1 MKRALILLVI
11 VLGILGFVFW
21 KVSEEKSLST
31 GSSAKPKEIS
41 EDYEE
46 VKLGDLVTT
55 IEGTGIVEPRTTARV
70 KSEATGVVEELRIEE
85 GDVVKK
91 GDIIAILDQEDQK
104 ILLKKAIL
112 AEQLARIRYEQVKK
126 SDLPKQM
133 ATAKARVEELKLSL
147 KNAQDRLER
156 IEQLFRQGYATD
168 QEVEDARKAFESI
181 KVQLEEAE
189 NNLRILESEDYAQIV
204 ESARLAWEQAK
215 VDVEDAKKTLGE
227 ATIKSPIDGTVL
239 SKNVEEGDTV
249 VSSKQ
254 GFTEGTTIC
263 TIADLSQV
271 QVRGSVDE
279 VDIGEVKIGQ
289 EAELTVDAYP
299 GRTYVGR
306 VTNIYPQGE
315 KQPGGLTTFTV
326 IVSVNNEDRSLL
338 ANMTATIKIKTKE
351 LKNVLLVPFS
361 AIQPGEK
368 ENETIVYV
376 RNEKGIPEVRKVVLG
391 ATDYEHYEVKEGL
404 KEGDLVKIKNFPK
417 KPPTKS

>member
-1 MKRALILLVI
+1 MKRALVFILV
-11 VLGILGFVFW
+11 VLAILGFVLW
-21 KVSEEKSLST
+21 KVSVVKKLSNNAST
-31 GSSAKPKEIS
+31 KPKEIS
-41 EDYEE
+41 EDYEK

-85 GDVVKK
+85 GDIVKK
-91 GDIIAILDQEDQK
+91 GDIIAVLDQEDQK

-112 AEQLARIRYEQVKK
+112 AEKLARIKYEQVKK
-126 SDLPKQM
+126 SDLPKQL
-133 ATAKARVEELKLSL
+133 ASAKARVEELKLSL
-147 KNAQDRLER
+147 KNAKDRLER
-156 IEQLFRQGYATD
+156 IEQLFSQGYATD
-168 QEVEDARKAFESI
+168 QEVEDARNSFESI

-189 NNLRILESEDYAQIV
+189 NHLKLLQSEDYAQTV
-204 ESARLAWEQAK
+204 ELARLAWEQAK
-215 VDVEDAKKTLGE
+215 VDLEDAKKTLGE

-239 SKNVEEGDTV
+239 AKNVEEGDTV

-299 GRTYVGR
+299 GRTYRGK

-326 IVSVNNEDRSLL
+326 IVSVDNEDRSLL
-338 ANMTATIKIKTKE
+338 ANMTATIKIKTKK

-376 RNEKGIPEVRKVVLG
+376 RNEKGLPEPRKVVLG
-391 ATDYEHYEVKEGL
+391 ATDYEYYEVKEGL
-404 KEGDLVKIKNFPK
+404 KEGDLVKVKNFPPK
-417 KPPTKS
+417 KKKE